1 MTAIRT
7 QIGRNLRSGPSTLKV
22 VAIVCLVLLAMLT
35 VVQVTHVHAIG
46 TDADH
51 CQLCIVIHSV
61 VPLLVMVSALLL
73 VKMGL
78 AAPVVATVRPIVR
91 YWHPI
96 LFTRPP
102 PTDR

>member
-1 MTAIRT
+1 MTSIRSQLAKNRRT
-7 QIGRNLRSGPSTLKV
+7 SPSTLKV
-22 VAIVCLVLLAMLT
+22 FAVLCLILLALLT
-35 VVQVTHVHAIG
+35 VVQVTHVHAVG

-51 CQLCIVIHSV
+51 CQLCIAIHSV

-73 VKMGL
+73 VRMR
-78 AAPVVATVRPIVR
+78 AAVPVLVEVRPLTR

-102 PTDR
+102 PSNR